1 MFKEINRACS
11 ALSPPAVASNQQA
24 MSTETSA
31 TSTKKVSLSFSIKCW
46 IYWNMWNISLD
57 ILEYVAK
64 KSK

>member
-31 TSTKKVSLSFSIKCW
+31 TSTIKVSLSFSIKC
-46 IYWNMWNISLD
+46 
-57 ILEYVAK
+57 YVFSIK
-64 KSK
+64 